1 MSSSC
6 QSSQIAP
13 SAVLCGIALGA
24 FLASLTVALPSAAQ
38 RMGGT
43 GGSGTGGSGTGG
55 SGTGGSSMTG
65 AGGSLDDPGAVC
77 TFAEYAEC
85 PERCPMYATCFVSGT
100 GGQESR
106 VYYRVQEQRFECAGL
121 DCDSSAVKQL
131 GDYCCE
137 RGEFAPSKG
146 DGGGCL
152 LPGGVAAGASSSEGW
167 APWLGVSLGLCASAL
182 GLRRR
187 ARGQ

>member
-38 RMGGT
+38 RMG
-43 GGSGTGGSGTGG
+43 GTGG